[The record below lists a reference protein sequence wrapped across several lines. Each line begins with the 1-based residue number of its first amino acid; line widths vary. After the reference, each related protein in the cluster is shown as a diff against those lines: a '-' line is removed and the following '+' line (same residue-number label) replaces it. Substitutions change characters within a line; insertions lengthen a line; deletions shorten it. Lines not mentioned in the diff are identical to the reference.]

1 MVFALLHLADWAYCS
16 HNHLHGGL
24 HMATNVLLLHLAI
37 CSWHGSIVSLLT
49 LVIHKYVIQPS
60 HLHDVHQLLQKLL
73 AVMQH
78 DMLEPIL

>member
-1 MVFALLHLADWAYCS
+1 MVFALLYLACCVYCL
-16 HNHLHGGL
+16 HNHSHGRS

-49 LVIHKYVIQPS
+49 LVIHEYAVQPS
-60 HLHDVHQLLQKLL
+60 HSHDVCQLQQKLI
-73 AVMQH
+73 AVVHH